1 MRNNNT
7 AAIIV
12 NWREPHM
19 TLRAVDSLLSQS
31 IKLDRIIVVDNGS
44 GDDSSNILADAV
56 QQYDSCDLIELPEN
70 LGFGGGNNAALRIL
84 LDAGFDTIW
93 LFNNDAIADKKCHE
107 ELLQTMNS
115 DAQIGAVG
123 SIINDPKHSD
133 NNAIG
138 HYFDLKSLT
147 AKMLY
152 DEGAL
157 NQKPYAWVTAASLY
171 LRGDALRKAGIFD
184 EGFFMYWEDVDLCMR
199 IKEAG
204 YSLSVAQN
212 AIVEHEA
219 GTSSDAIPV
228 QRYLWHLSSHLHW
241 HQKHVS
247 SGIMARMRIKSKYL
261 LKAIIDRDRARAL
274 ALFKAILH

>member
-1 MRNNNT
+1 MRDNNT

-44 GDDSSNILADAV
+44 GDDSSNILADAL

-84 LDAGFDTIW
+84 LDMGFDTIW

-123 SIINDPKHSD
+123 STINDSKHPDSS
-133 NNAIG
+133 AIG

-152 DEGAL
+152 DEGTL

-199 IKEAG
+199 IKKAG

-261 LKAIIDRDRARAL
+261 LKAIIDRDSARAV